1 MELTDITTY
10 FPNKRIEFELFIDD
24 IDGFE
29 VGDYI
34 DIYSDDV
41 VLVKNINAKC
51 DVVSNA
57 QFVTPKYRFDFE
69 EKSVGRHWCQI
80 IQINKSVVS
89 VLMLYD
95 LMISHESTLNGS
107 GIVIAALD
115 GAVKNVSVED
125 LNEKLNKDYSFD
137 VGNDRYFII
146 GKHSIAKSDNTFM
159 LIDMKRDK
167 SFSVVEKRF
176 AEIDVENGGTSDS
189 TYAIDSGERPFHNF
203 SEYSFF
209 FYDGNIRF
217 EDKTK
222 LHRLEEIT
230 KSFMS
235 HGGNPYVNRWKVYA
249 EKQMQIE
256 KDIHDR
262 AGTLEFSSV
271 QAVPGKDKF
280 KFTVRND
287 NAILNFI
294 REAGKRDGEIN
305 VVITQKIQN
314 AKFPSYYKY
323 KAVMSDKYIPG
334 IGYVECSFKE
344 DSDTFRYN
352 QEGTIEID
360 IAGSTTVYKRRM
372 EAFNDIQNGTS
383 ANGALVYLL
392 DGRTVNNYSKK
403 SLNDSVRLDESIIAK
418 HFTKGPPNPSQRKA
432 IEIAL
437 KTPDFAV
444 IQGPPG
450 TGKTQVIKT
459 IRALLQAQQKKEDV
473 HDERYL
479 LTAYQGV
486 ATQNMAKGNDEE
498 YGLPIIA
505 YYGNKD
511 SGTEDINLEKWCK
524 DTTDHILA
532 QNSDLAFFTKKK
544 KNILF
549 VMQMRDE
556 LMKKC
561 SVEHAVSSLN
571 QVIDYTNEFIDSIKD
586 DDSKIPIKFI
596 QSENPIKPL
605 VNEIERTCRSIRR
618 RISAEKQPELLYYA
632 NIFPSSPAEMSD
644 CGSQVMD
651 TVFSNFSKIDYIKSI
666 KEILDSLRE
675 VSMRE
680 PPDYKAIQR
689 LKIDLI
695 LTTNS
700 LSELTSDERKELN
713 ELLNRVID
721 ELKAF
726 RFNEKQEI
734 ISDYLYS
741 IYPGEE
747 LKGIITKYQHVV
759 AATHQ
764 LSEKAGFT
772 KYRDVLVD
780 EAARSCPADLMIP
793 LAKAENRIIL
803 VGDHKQLPQFV
814 EENVLKSILTDIDDN
829 ALFEKDSPEA
839 IEAKYKLSMFEYM
852 IDRAERLCKTDPLH
866 ERIVSLD
873 TQYRMAPPIG
883 TLVSK
888 HFYDGKLQN
897 AADIESYH
905 IDKSIYNQNFATIA
919 GKHLIWIDANKPGS
933 SEHKSAS
940 GSISRQC
947 EAEIIA
953 NRILRIKNSGWNPE
967 DKEDSNRIG
976 VITFYAKQAQIIR
989 DELENILEK
998 AVANKI
1004 DVGTVDSFQGKEFGI
1019 VFLSLVRSN
1028 DTDSLGFIESK
1039 NRMCVALSR
1048 AKKCLV
1054 IVGDSGILKYKN
1066 ADEKIPAL
1074 IDFYS
1079 ICKKA
1084 KEGEPYEL
1092 QRA

>member
-1 MELTDITTY
+1 MELTDLTTY
-10 FPNKRIEFELFIDD
+10 FPNKKIEFELFVED

-34 DIYSDDV
+34 DIFSGDV
-41 VLVKNINAKC
+41 VLVKNISSEY
-51 DVVSNA
+51 DVESTA
-57 QFVTPKYRFDFE
+57 QFVTKKYRYDFE
-69 EKSVGRHWCQI
+69 EKSVGRYWCQI
-80 IQINKSVVS
+80 IQVNKSVVS
-89 VLMLYD
+89 VLMIYD
-95 LMISHESTLNGS
+95 LIFTHESTLNEN

-115 GAVKNVSVED
+115 GAVKNATVDE
-125 LNEKLNKDYSFD
+125 LNDKLDEDYSFD
-137 VGNDRYFII
+137 VGDNRYYII
-146 GKHSIAKSDNTFM
+146 GKRSVAKNDNTFM
-159 LIDMKRDK
+159 LLDMKHGK

-176 AEIDVENGGTSDS
+176 AEIDMENGGTSDS
-189 TYAIDSGERPFHNF
+189 TYAIDTGERPFHNF

-209 FYDGNIRF
+209 FYGGNIRF

-222 LHRLEEIT
+222 LHRLEEVT
-230 KSFMS
+230 KSFIS
-235 HGGNPYVNRWKVYA
+235 NGGNPYVNSWKLYA
-249 EKQMQIE
+249 EKQMQLE
-256 KDIHDR
+256 QDLHDK
-262 AGTLEFSSV
+262 AGTLEFSNA
-271 QAVPGKDKF
+271 QAIPGNDKF
-280 KFTVRND
+280 KFAVHND
-287 NAILNFI
+287 NAILTFI
-294 REAGKRDGEIN
+294 REAGKRDGEIS
-305 VVITQKIQN
+305 VVIAQKLQN
-314 AKFPSYYKY
+314 AKYPCYY

-334 IGYVECSFKE
+334 TGYVECRFEEES
-344 DSDTFRYN
+344 DSFRYN
-352 QEGTIEID
+352 QKGTIEVD
-360 IAGSTTVYKRRM
+360 IAGSVVAYDRRM
-372 EAFNDIQNGTS
+372 KAFNDIQNGTS
-383 ANGALVYLL
+383 ANGALTYLL
-392 DGRTVNNYSKK
+392 DGRTVNDYSKK
-403 SLNDSVRLDESIIAK
+403 SLNDSARLDESIIAK
-418 HFTKGPPNPSQRKA
+418 YFGKYPPNPSQRKA

-450 TGKTQVIKT
+450 TGKTKVIKT
-459 IRALLQAQQKKEDV
+459 IHALLQAQQKKEDV

-505 YYGNKD
+505 YYGSKD
-511 SGTEDINLEKWCK
+511 SSVEDINLERWCNE
-524 DTTDHILA
+524 TTDHILA
-532 QNSDLAFFTKKK
+532 NNHDLTFFTKKK

-549 VMQMRDE
+549 IMQMRDE

-561 SVEHAVSSLN
+561 SVEHAVSSLG
-571 QVIDYTNEFIDSIKD
+571 QVIDYTNEFVGSVEDN
-586 DDSKIPIKFI
+586 
-596 QSENPIKPL
+596 ENDVPL
-605 VNEIERTCRSIRR
+605 KSLINELERTRRNIRR
-618 RISAEKQPELLYYA
+618 RISAEELPELLYYA
-632 NIFPSSPAEMSD
+632 NIFPSSPTEMSD
-644 CGSQVMD
+644 CGLQVMQ
-651 TVFSNFSKIDYIKSI
+651 TVFANFSKIDYIKSI
-666 KEILDSLRE
+666 KDILSSLRE
-675 VSMRE
+675 VSMCE
-680 PPDYKAIQR
+680 APDFKAIRR

-695 LTTNS
+695 LTTSS
-700 LSELTSDERKELN
+700 LSELTSDEREELN
-713 ELLNRVID
+713 DLLNRIID

-734 ISDYLYS
+734 ISDYLHS

-764 LSEKAGFT
+764 LSGKTGIT

-793 LAKAENRIIL
+793 LASAENRIIL

-814 EENVLKSILTDIDDN
+814 EDNVLKSILPDIDGN

-852 IDRAERLCKTDPLH
+852 IDRVALLCQTDPAH
-866 ERIVSLD
+866 ERVVSLD

-888 HFYDGKLQN
+888 HFYDGKLKN

-905 IDKSIYNQNFATIA
+905 IDKSIYDQNFATIA
-919 GKHLIWIDANKPGS
+919 GKHLVWIDANKPGS

-940 GSISRQC
+940 GSISRQY

-953 NRILRIKNSGWNPE
+953 KRILRIKNSGWDPE
-967 DKEDSNRIG
+967 NLEDSNRIG
-976 VITFYAKQAQIIR
+976 VITFYSKQKQIIR
-989 DELENILEK
+989 DELENSLGK
-998 AVANKI
+998 AVADRI
-1004 DVGTVDSFQGKEFGI
+1004 EVGTVDSFQGKEFGI

-1048 AKKCLV
+1048 AIKCLV
-1054 IVGDSGILKYKN
+1054 IVGDSGILKYNN
-1066 ADEKIPAL
+1066 AEEKIPAL

-1079 ICKKA
+1079 MCKKA